1 MRPKSGLTARNL
13 SNTTMKIRDKIE
25 YGLVRGLLVPCR
37 TLPESWIYALFRNI
51 GKLANRALKRRRK
64 LALRNT
70 EIAFPTM
77 QEEERKKLVRQH
89 FINLAESMA
98 LNALIISGRIS
109 KERIFEMV
117 EVENWEIFE
126 TTCKNSSKGS
136 LFFSAHLGNWE
147 LMPQYVALRKNTPI
161 HVVARKSNNT
171 LIEEHIIM
179 PLRKRFGVNILYK
192 KNALMR
198 IVQAA
203 RRNELSGL
211 LIDQKL
217 NPPSGV
223 KVDFFGRPAG
233 TTITP
238 ALLQIR
244 FKLTLVPMF
253 MVRTGPC
260 KYRLIIRPPVEW
272 TDNGKAQEEQAK
284 ELTQR
289 HQEVIENMIREYP
302 DQWFWVHNRW
312 GLKKNEQ

>member
-1 MRPKSGLTARNL
+1 
-13 SNTTMKIRDKIE
+13 MKIREKIE

-37 TLPESWIYALFRNI
+37 ALPESWIYALFRTI
-51 GKLANRALKRRRK
+51 GKLADRALKRRRK

-77 QEEERKKLVRQH
+77 PEEERKKLVRQH

-98 LNALIISGRIS
+98 LNALITSGRIS
-109 KERIFEMV
+109 NERIFEMV

-126 TTCKNSSKGS
+126 TACQNSSKG
-136 LFFSAHLGNWE
+136 LLAFSAHLGNWE
-147 LMPQYVALRKNTPI
+147 LMPQYIALHKKTPI
-161 HVVARKSNNT
+161 HIIARKSNNP
-171 LIEEHIIM
+171 LIEERIVM

-192 KNALMR
+192 KNALLR

-203 RRNELSGL
+203 RRKELSGL

-217 NPPSGV
+217 NPPNGV
-223 KVDFFGRPAG
+223 PINFFGRPAG

-244 FKLTLVPMF
+244 FGLSLVPMF

-272 TDNGKAQEEQAK
+272 TDNGKPQEEQAK
-284 ELTQR
+284 ELTR
-289 HQEVIENMIREYP
+289 LHQEVIENIIREYP
-302 DQWFWVHNRW
+302 NQWFWVHNRW
-312 GLKKNEQ
+312 GLKKNEP